1 MKSKGKNIHSC
12 FRPGKIWLDT
22 DGKWIHAHGGSIL
35 FAEGKYWWYGENKE
49 GVYGYSM
56 GEKCPYWHHGV
67 KLYSSTDLY
76 NWTDEGFCVQESD
89 DADNPFYPRHIMDRP
104 HILFNEKT
112 GNYVLWAKTARNGDF
127 LTCKFSVCVG
137 KSLKNMRFLKEVEPS
152 PHHAGDLD
160 MFVYKGVAYI
170 LYENPH
176 SELVVREL
184 SEDYT
189 DVTEIYSTHFHA
201 PCPPFVREAPAVF
214 ERKGRLYMLT
224 SGTTGYFPNPTEV
237 ADITDIHGTWKNLGN
252 ACVND
257 KNNNSFHSQFSSVF
271 QHPTKEDVYIALGDR
286 WLNDLAEDTPDICEA
301 FYKVF
306 GPNPQPVDLSGL
318 TEENTSVATYV
329 WLRVYFD
336 EQDKPYLRW
345 KRVWSI

>member
-1 MKSKGKNIHSC
+1 M
-12 FRPGKIWLDT
+12 
-22 DGKWIHAHGGSIL
+22 
-35 FAEGKYWWYGENKE
+35 
-49 GVYGYSM
+49 
-56 GEKCPYWHHGV
+56 
-67 KLYSSTDLY
+67 
-76 NWTDEGFCVQESD
+76 QESD
-89 DADNPFYPRHIMDRP
+89 DSDNPFYPKHIMDRP

-137 KSLKNMRFLKEVEPS
+137 KSLKNMRFLKEIEPA

-237 ADITDIHGTWKNLGN
+237 ADITDIHGEWKNLGN

-257 KNNNSFHSQFSSVF
+257 KNNNSFHAQFSSVF
-271 QHPTKEDVYIALGDR
+271 QHPTKKDVYIALGDR
-286 WLNDLAEDTPDICEA
+286 WLNDLPEDLPDMREA

-306 GPNPQPVDLSGL
+306 GPNSQPVDLSGL

-329 WLRVYFD
+329 WLRIYFD
-336 EQDKPYLRW
+336 ENDKPYLRW
-345 KRVWSI
+345 ERSWAI